1 MGRRK
6 EKKNRLAAAP
16 GSPQPPCHR
25 CKGQMLI
32 DWRGGFGCRLFLFPP
47 ESGDQLWLATG
58 RDKCRLAQPALPGA
72 SLPLPTLSLRMEP
85 APRSLGWAGGS
96 QRVSLGKRGSG
107 MAAGHHQPIGKLQQP
122 PSPCLSGMLTP
133 RGVITPC
140 IVTQSLPFVHSSYF
154 MVTSWKEARMALE
167 GDGAAQA
174 GFGHCWAEAAPCC
187 SSGLAKDRG
196 GKQIRKT

>member
-140 IVTQSLPFVHSSYF
+140 IVTQSLPFVPSSYF
-154 MVTSWKEARMALE
+154 WLPAGRKQGWPWKGTGQPRQALGTAGQRQLRAAAR
-167 GDGAAQA
+167 
-174 GFGHCWAEAAPCC
+174 
-187 SSGLAKDRG
+187 GLL
-196 GKQIRKT
+196 KTVEESK

>member
-1 MGRRK
+1 MGWRK

-96 QRVSLGKRGSG
+96 QRVSLGKKGLRDGRWAPPTHWETAAASFPLSERDAHTPWCYYALYCNPEPPFCSFLLFYGYQLEGSKDGPGRGRGSPG
-107 MAAGHHQPIGKLQQP
+107 RLWALLGRGSSVLQ
-122 PSPCLSGMLTP
+122 L
-133 RGVITPC
+133 
-140 IVTQSLPFVHSSYF
+140 
-154 MVTSWKEARMALE
+154 
-167 GDGAAQA
+167 GA
-174 GFGHCWAEAAPCC
+174 C
-187 SSGLAKDRG
+187 
-196 GKQIRKT
+196 